1 MTTIERIKKQRIED
15 CKALIKELNEQVEM
29 YRGYIRE
36 YSDEIEKYTDKLREL
51 ESKEGFEA
59 A

>member
-15 CKALIKELNEQVEM
+15 YKALIKELNEQVEM

-51 ESKEGFEA
+51 ESKDGFEA